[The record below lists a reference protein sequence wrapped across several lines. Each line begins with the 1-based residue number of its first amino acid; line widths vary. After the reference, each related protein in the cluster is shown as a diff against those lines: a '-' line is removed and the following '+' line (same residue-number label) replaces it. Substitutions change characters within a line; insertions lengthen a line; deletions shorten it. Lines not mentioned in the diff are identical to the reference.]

1 MHRSRL
7 IASLIVIPAV
17 VVGLAAC
24 SGSGSSKPSATAT
37 ASSTPAAITSC
48 PTAGSASKAIS
59 ASGAFNGSKAPT
71 VTFKKGL
78 SAEPPQV
85 SALSSGT
92 GAKLKSGDLV
102 QVSYTV
108 YQASKASKIGSVG
121 FDQGSPQVLSV
132 GGSGFGAVLT
142 CTRIGE
148 RFALVGS
155 STALGFGTTGQ
166 IVVVGDVVGKTSPY
180 STGAPQPQ
188 SSSLPTVKDGTNG
201 EPQIT
206 IPSTPAPSTTQAEV
220 IKQGDGATIA
230 EGDSALVQY
239 KGEVY
244 STGKV
249 FDSTWS
255 RGQPTTFTIAKG
267 QLIDGFVTGLV
278 GQKVGS
284 QVLIVMPASA
294 GYGASPPEGSNIPAN
309 AALVFVVDILAKS

>member
-1 MHRSRL
+1 MQRSRVL
-7 IASLIVIPAV
+7 AALLVIPAIV
-17 VVGLAAC
+17 LGIAGC
-24 SGSGSSKPSATAT
+24 SGSGSSKPTPT
-37 ASSTPAAITSC
+37 PSTTEAAITRC
-48 PTAGSASKAIS
+48 PSAGSASKS
-59 ASGAFNGSKAPT
+59 VSVSGAFNGSTAPK

-78 SAEPPQV
+78 SAQPPQV
-85 SALSSGT
+85 STITPGKGT
-92 GAKLKSGDLV
+92 KLGSGDLV
-102 QVSYTV
+102 RVAYTV

-132 GGSGFGAVLT
+132 GGSGFGAVLS
-142 CTRIGE
+142 CTRVGE

-155 STALGFGTTGQ
+155 STALGFGTSGQ
-166 IVVVGDVVGKTSPY
+166 IVVVGDVVGTTSPY

-188 SSSLPTVKDGTNG
+188 SSSLPTVKDGKNG

-206 IPSTPAPSTTQAEV
+206 IPSTPAPTSTQAEV

-255 RGQPTTFTIAKG
+255 RGQPTTFTIAQG

-294 GYGASPPEGSNIPAN
+294 GYGASPPEGSGIPKD
-309 AALVFVVDILAKS
+309 AALVFVVDILAKG